1 MKALHA
7 NLSPFHA
14 TKLVAMA
21 TSLDRTSTNF
31 CRMNLFIDGVNARTL
46 VEIRALVA
54 E

>member
-1 MKALHA
+1 MPTYRRFTPQNWLLWQHP
-7 NLSPFHA
+7 L
-14 TKLVAMA
+14 TELQQI
-21 TSLDRTSTNF
+21 F